1 MNFDLHLYGETPEEL
16 LNVLAHLGHMDSNYH
31 TPIPDER
38 HPAQAPAP
46 QPQSEPV
53 PQPEKPKAQTSA
65 KPKRGA
71 QKPAAAPAE
80 DPAPAPA
87 EQPEPVAEQQPAE
100 QLTALQ
106 QLNTPEQ
113 QLTKIR
119 DLARSLIAAGK
130 SKEVQKA
137 INSTGAR
144 MVSKIPE
151 DSYTAVWEQLCK
163 IKEELDAAD

>member
-1 MNFDLHLYGETPEEL
+1 MTFTLTINGESAAEL
-16 LNVLAHLGHMDSNYH
+16 LTALQQLNT
-31 TPIPDER
+31 TPLEKSQSK
-38 HPAQAPAP
+38 PAKAPAKQQRP
-46 QPQSEPV
+46 APAA
-53 PQPEKPKAQTSA
+53 PE
-65 KPKRGA
+65 
-71 QKPAAAPAE
+71 KPAAAPAAA
-80 DPAPAPA
+80 PAENPVPAPA
-87 EQPEPVAEQQPAE
+87 EQPEPVAEQQSAEPEKTDAPAI
-100 QLTALQ
+100 
-106 QLNTPEQ
+106 TPEQ

>member
-1 MNFDLHLYGETPEEL
+1 MTFTLTINGESAAEL
-16 LNVLAHLGHMDSNYH
+16 LATLQQLNT
-31 TPIPDER
+31 TPLEKPQSK
-38 HPAQAPAP
+38 PVKAPAKQQRP
-46 QPQSEPV
+46 APAA
-53 PQPEKPKAQTSA
+53 PEKP
-65 KPKRGA
+65 
-71 QKPAAAPAE
+71 AA
-80 DPAPAPA
+80 APA

-100 QLTALQ
+100 PENTDAPAI
-106 QLNTPEQ
+106 TPEQ

-130 SKEVQKA
+130 SKEVQKV

-151 DSYTAVWEQLCK
+151 DSYTAVWEQLRK

>member
-1 MNFDLHLYGETPEEL
+1 MTFTLTINGESAAEL
-16 LNVLAHLGHMDSNYH
+16 LTALQQLNT
-31 TPIPDER
+31 TPLEKPQSK
-38 HPAQAPAP
+38 PAKAPAKQQRP
-46 QPQSEPV
+46 APAA
-53 PQPEKPKAQTSA
+53 PE
-65 KPKRGA
+65 
-71 QKPAAAPAE
+71 KPAAAPAE
-80 DPAPAPA
+80 NPVPAPA

-100 QLTALQ
+100 PENTDAPAI
-106 QLNTPEQ
+106 TPEQ

-130 SKEVQKA
+130 SKEVQKV

>member
-1 MNFDLHLYGETPEEL
+1 MTFTLTINGESAAEMLTALQQLNTTPLEKPQSKP
-16 LNVLAHLGHMDSNYH
+16 VK
-31 TPIPDER
+31 
-38 HPAQAPAP
+38 APAKQQRP
-46 QPQSEPV
+46 APAA
-53 PQPEKPKAQTSA
+53 PE
-65 KPKRGA
+65 
-71 QKPAAAPAE
+71 KPAAAP
-80 DPAPAPA
+80 DPA

-100 QLTALQ
+100 PENTDAPAI
-106 QLNTPEQ
+106 TPEQ

-130 SKEVQKA
+130 SKEVQKV

-163 IKEELDAAD
+163 IKEVLDAAD

>member
-1 MNFDLHLYGETPEEL
+1 MTFTLTINGESAAEL
-16 LNVLAHLGHMDSNYH
+16 LTALQQLNP
-31 TPIPDER
+31 TPLEK
-38 HPAQAPAP
+38 
-46 QPQSEPV
+46 PQS
-53 PQPEKPKAQTSA
+53 
-65 KPKRGA
+65 
-71 QKPAAAPAE
+71 KPAAASAENPVPAS
-80 DPAPAPA
+80 A
-87 EQPEPVAEQQPAE
+87 EQPEPVAEQQSAEPEKTDAPAI
-100 QLTALQ
+100 
-106 QLNTPEQ
+106 TPEQ

-130 SKEVQKA
+130 SKEVQKV

>member
-1 MNFDLHLYGETPEEL
+1 MTFTLTINGESAAEMLTALQQLNTTPLEKPQ
-16 LNVLAHLGHMDSNYH
+16 SK
-31 TPIPDER
+31 
-38 HPAQAPAP
+38 PAKAPAKQQRP
-46 QPQSEPV
+46 APAA
-53 PQPEKPKAQTSA
+53 PEKP
-65 KPKRGA
+65 
-71 QKPAAAPAE
+71 AA
-80 DPAPAPA
+80 APA
-87 EQPEPVAEQQPAE
+87 EQPEPVAEQQLAEPENTDAPAI
-100 QLTALQ
+100 
-106 QLNTPEQ
+106 TPEQ

-130 SKEVQKA
+130 SKEVQKV

>member
-1 MNFDLHLYGETPEEL
+1 MTFTLTINGESAAEL
-16 LNVLAHLGHMDSNYH
+16 LTALQQLNP
-31 TPIPDER
+31 TPLEKPQSK
-38 HPAQAPAP
+38 PAKAPAKQQRP
-46 QPQSEPV
+46 APAA
-53 PQPEKPKAQTSA
+53 PEKPATA
-65 KPKRGA
+65 
-71 QKPAAAPAE
+71 PAAAPAE
-80 DPAPAPA
+80 NPVPAPA
-87 EQPEPVAEQQPAE
+87 EQPELVAEQQQPAE
-100 QLTALQ
+100 PENTDAPAI
-106 QLNTPEQ
+106 TPEQ

-130 SKEVQKA
+130 SKEVQKV

>member
-1 MNFDLHLYGETPEEL
+1 MTFTLTINGESAAEL
-16 LNVLAHLGHMDSNYH
+16 LTALQQLNT
-31 TPIPDER
+31 TPLEKPQSK
-38 HPAQAPAP
+38 PAKAPAKQQRP
-46 QPQSEPV
+46 APAA
-53 PQPEKPKAQTSA
+53 PE
-65 KPKRGA
+65 
-71 QKPAAAPAE
+71 KPAAAPAE
-80 DPAPAPA
+80 NPVPAP
-87 EQPEPVAEQQPAE
+87 AEQQPAE
-100 QLTALQ
+100 PENTDAPAI
-106 QLNTPEQ
+106 TPEQ

-130 SKEVQKA
+130 SKEVQKV

>member
-1 MNFDLHLYGETPEEL
+1 MTFTLTINGESAAEL
-16 LNVLAHLGHMDSNYH
+16 LTALQQLNT
-31 TPIPDER
+31 TPLEKSQSK
-38 HPAQAPAP
+38 PAKAPAKQQRP
-46 QPQSEPV
+46 APAA
-53 PQPEKPKAQTSA
+53 PE
-65 KPKRGA
+65 
-71 QKPAAAPAE
+71 KPAAA
-80 DPAPAPA
+80 PAPAPA

-100 QLTALQ
+100 PENTDAPAI
-106 QLNTPEQ
+106 TPEQ

-130 SKEVQKA
+130 SKEVQKV

>member
-1 MNFDLHLYGETPEEL
+1 MTFTLTINGESAAEL
-16 LNVLAHLGHMDSNYH
+16 LTALQQLNP
-31 TPIPDER
+31 TPLEKPQSK
-38 HPAQAPAP
+38 PAKAPAKQQRP
-46 QPQSEPV
+46 APAA
-53 PQPEKPKAQTSA
+53 PE
-65 KPKRGA
+65 
-71 QKPAAAPAE
+71 KPAAAPA
-80 DPAPAPA
+80 AAPA
-87 EQPEPVAEQQPAE
+87 EQPEPVAEQQPVEPENTDAP
-100 QLTALQ
+100 AI
-106 QLNTPEQ
+106 TPEQ

-130 SKEVQKA
+130 SKEVQKV

>member
-1 MNFDLHLYGETPEEL
+1 MTFTLTINGESAAEL
-16 LNVLAHLGHMDSNYH
+16 LTALQQLST
-31 TPIPDER
+31 TPLEKPQSK
-38 HPAQAPAP
+38 PAKASAKQQRPAPAA
-46 QPQSEPV
+46 
-53 PQPEKPKAQTSA
+53 PE
-65 KPKRGA
+65 
-71 QKPAAAPAE
+71 KPAAAPAE
-80 DPAPAPA
+80 KQEPAA
-87 EQPEPVAEQQPAE
+87 EEPPQMPWNEQPAE
-100 QLTALQ
+100 PENTDAPAI
-106 QLNTPEQ
+106 TPEQ

-130 SKEVQKA
+130 SKEVQKV

>member
-1 MNFDLHLYGETPEEL
+1 MTFTLTINGESAAEL
-16 LNVLAHLGHMDSNYH
+16 LTALQQLNT
-31 TPIPDER
+31 TPLEKPQSK
-38 HPAQAPAP
+38 PAKAPAKQQRP
-46 QPQSEPV
+46 APAA
-53 PQPEKPKAQTSA
+53 PE
-65 KPKRGA
+65 
-71 QKPAAAPAE
+71 KPAAASA
-80 DPAPAPA
+80 AAPA

-100 QLTALQ
+100 PENTDAPAI
-106 QLNTPEQ
+106 TPEQ

-130 SKEVQKA
+130 SKEVQKI

-163 IKEELDAAD
+163 IKEELDAAN

>member
-1 MNFDLHLYGETPEEL
+1 MTFTLTINGESAAEL
-16 LNVLAHLGHMDSNYH
+16 LTALQQLNT
-31 TPIPDER
+31 TPLEKPQSK
-38 HPAQAPAP
+38 PAKAPAKQQRSAP
-46 QPQSEPV
+46 AA
-53 PQPEKPKAQTSA
+53 PE
-65 KPKRGA
+65 
-71 QKPAAAPAE
+71 KPAAAPAE
-80 DPAPAPA
+80 NPVPAPA

-100 QLTALQ
+100 PENTDAPAI
-106 QLNTPEQ
+106 TPEQ

-130 SKEVQKA
+130 SKEVQKV

>member
-1 MNFDLHLYGETPEEL
+1 MTFTLTINGESAAEL
-16 LNVLAHLGHMDSNYH
+16 LAALQQLNT
-31 TPIPDER
+31 TPLEKPQSK
-38 HPAQAPAP
+38 PVKAPAKQQRP
-46 QPQSEPV
+46 APAA
-53 PQPEKPKAQTSA
+53 PEKP
-65 KPKRGA
+65 
-71 QKPAAAPAE
+71 AA
-80 DPAPAPA
+80 APA

-100 QLTALQ
+100 PENTDAPAI
-106 QLNTPEQ
+106 TPEQ

-130 SKEVQKA
+130 SKEVQKV

-151 DSYTAVWEQLCK
+151 DSYTAVWEQLRK

>member
-1 MNFDLHLYGETPEEL
+1 MTFTLTINGESAAEL
-16 LNVLAHLGHMDSNYH
+16 LTALQQLNP
-31 TPIPDER
+31 TPLEKPQSK
-38 HPAQAPAP
+38 PAKAPAKQQRP
-46 QPQSEPV
+46 APTA
-53 PQPEKPKAQTSA
+53 PEKPAA
-65 KPKRGA
+65 A
-71 QKPAAAPAE
+71 PAAAPAE
-80 DPAPAPA
+80 DPVPAPA

-100 QLTALQ
+100 PLTALQ
-106 QLNTPEQ
+106 QLNTTEQ

-130 SKEVQKA
+130 SKEVQKV

-163 IKEELDAAD
+163 IKEELDAAN

>member
-1 MNFDLHLYGETPEEL
+1 MTFTLTINGESAAEL
-16 LNVLAHLGHMDSNYH
+16 LTALQQLNP
-31 TPIPDER
+31 TPLEKPQSK
-38 HPAQAPAP
+38 PAKAPAKQQRTAAP
-46 QPQSEPV
+46 TA
-53 PQPEKPKAQTSA
+53 PE
-65 KPKRGA
+65 
-71 QKPAAAPAE
+71 KPAAAPAAA
-80 DPAPAPA
+80 PAENPVPAPA

-100 QLTALQ
+100 PENTDAPAI
-106 QLNTPEQ
+106 TPEQ

-130 SKEVQKA
+130 SKEVQKV

>member
-1 MNFDLHLYGETPEEL
+1 MTFTLTINGESAAEL
-16 LNVLAHLGHMDSNYH
+16 LAALQQLNT
-31 TPIPDER
+31 TPLEKPQSK
-38 HPAQAPAP
+38 PAKAPAKQQRP
-46 QPQSEPV
+46 APTA
-53 PQPEKPKAQTSA
+53 PE
-65 KPKRGA
+65 
-71 QKPAAAPAE
+71 KPAAAPAAAPAE
-80 DPAPAPA
+80 NPAPAPA

-100 QLTALQ
+100 PENTDAPAI
-106 QLNTPEQ
+106 TPEQ

-130 SKEVQKA
+130 SKEVQKV

>member
-1 MNFDLHLYGETPEEL
+1 MIFTLTINGESAAEL
-16 LNVLAHLGHMDSNYH
+16 LTALQQLNT
-31 TPIPDER
+31 TPLEKSQSK
-38 HPAQAPAP
+38 PAKAPAKQQRP
-46 QPQSEPV
+46 APAA
-53 PQPEKPKAQTSA
+53 PE
-65 KPKRGA
+65 
-71 QKPAAAPAE
+71 KPAAAPA
-80 DPAPAPA
+80 AAPA
-87 EQPEPVAEQQPAE
+87 EQPEPVAEQQSAEPEKTDAPAI
-100 QLTALQ
+100 
-106 QLNTPEQ
+106 TPEQ

-130 SKEVQKA
+130 SKEVQKV

>member
-1 MNFDLHLYGETPEEL
+1 MTFTLTINGESAAEL
-16 LNVLAHLGHMDSNYH
+16 LTALQQLNP
-31 TPIPDER
+31 TPLEKPQSK
-38 HPAQAPAP
+38 PAKAPAKQQRP
-46 QPQSEPV
+46 APTA
-53 PQPEKPKAQTSA
+53 PE
-65 KPKRGA
+65 
-71 QKPAAAPAE
+71 KPAAAPAE

-100 QLTALQ
+100 PENTDAPAI
-106 QLNTPEQ
+106 TPEQ

-130 SKEVQKA
+130 SKEVQKV

>member
-1 MNFDLHLYGETPEEL
+1 MTFTLTINGESAAEL
-16 LNVLAHLGHMDSNYH
+16 
-31 TPIPDER
+31 
-38 HPAQAPAP
+38 
-46 QPQSEPV
+46 
-53 PQPEKPKAQTSA
+53 
-65 KPKRGA
+65 
-71 QKPAAAPAE
+71 
-80 DPAPAPA
+80 
-87 EQPEPVAEQQPAE
+87 
-100 QLTALQ
+100 LTALQ
-106 QLNTPEQ
+106 QLNPTPLEKPQSKPAKAPAKQQRPAPTAPEKPAATPAAAPAEKQEEPPQMPWNEQPAEPENTDAPAITPEQ

-130 SKEVQKA
+130 SKEVQKV